1 MKSPVSWSSDQI
13 FRQFDRMLDEMT
25 GVWVV
30 GRVLAGGRPD
40 YALGG
45 RYAVHKG
52 SIRRVRPNEY
62 EQLSEGDQER

>member
-1 MKSPVSWSSDQI
+1 
-13 FRQFDRMLDEMT
+13 MLDEMT
-25 GVWVV
+25 GVGVV

-40 YALGG
+40 YASGG